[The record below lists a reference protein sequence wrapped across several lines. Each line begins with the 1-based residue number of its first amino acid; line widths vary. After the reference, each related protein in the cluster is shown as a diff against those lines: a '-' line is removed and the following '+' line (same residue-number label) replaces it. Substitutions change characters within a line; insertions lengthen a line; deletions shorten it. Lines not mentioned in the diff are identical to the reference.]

1 MSITRNIPTSIS
13 MRSSDENQIFPPLRI
28 QQSMQVYETIL
39 DNSLC
44 IRCQAESCREG
55 NLASSYMSTTTLP
68 ASSCRSKILAFT
80 CREFDAPNK
89 ATEST
94 QTLFFLLDR
103 LTILNRH
110 GYTAIHRSF
119 VQFSDS
125 HQTASHRR
133 CSIGIASIVAAAS
146 IAKEQLRGVKNK
158 RRSSVCVSASEGCG
172 FWNRR

>member
-1 MSITRNIPTSIS
+1 MATSIS
-13 MRSSDENQIFPPLRI
+13 MRSSDDSQIFPPLRI
-28 QQSMQVYETIL
+28 QQSTQVYETIL
-39 DNSLC
+39 DNSLW

-55 NLASSYMSTTTLP
+55 NLASSYMSTTTLL
-68 ASSCRSKILAFT
+68 ASSCRSKFLKLR

-94 QTLFFLLDR
+94 RSPLFLLDR

-110 GYTAIHRSF
+110 GHTAIHRPF
-119 VQFSDS
+119 VPFSDS
-125 HQTASHRR
+125 HQTALQWR
-133 CSIGIASIVAAAS
+133 CSLRFASIVAAAS
-146 IAKEQLRGVKNK
+146 IAKEHLRGVKDK